1 MRKAPGNGRMVDFQQ
16 ACGLRDRPRP
26 RHRQEYPQIVP
37 VHPDP
42 DFMHELCAKFGI
54 AFPD

>member
-1 MRKAPGNGRMVDFQQ
+1 MVDFQQ
-16 ACGLRDRPRP
+16 ARGLRDRPRP